1 MSMRLF
7 LKRIAKREK
16 YTIGRLYIDGIYF
29 CDALED
35 KDRGLLQ
42 SMELSTIQ
50 KKKVY
55 GETAIPVGEYEITL
69 DVVSPKFSKYKFYM
83 DTCEGRLPRLLDV
96 KGFEGV
102 LLHCAEGYKGAELL
116 QGCIGVGKNTIVGG
130 LTDCKNTFRKLYK
143 ELSSAKERG
152 EKIYICIN

>member
-1 MSMRLF
+1 MRLF
-7 LKRIAKREK
+7 LKRIAKRER
-16 YTIGRLYIDGIYF
+16 YTIGRLYIDGLYF

-35 KDRGLLQ
+35 RDRGLDS
-42 SMELSTIQ
+42 SMNVNTI
-50 KKKVY
+50 KEKKVY
-55 GETAIPVGEYEITL
+55 GETAIPVGEHEITL

-83 DTCEGRLPRLLDV
+83 DTCEGKLPRLLDV

-130 LTDCKNTFRKLYK
+130 LTDCKSTFRKLYNK
-143 ELSSAKERG
+143 LREAKERN
-152 EKIYICIN
+152 EQIWLSVH